1 MFGQFRKFGIVLG
14 VLFASLLLGS
24 VGCSTEEAAKQ
35 EVTPKGGP
43 PDKVVF
49 NLNRLPTA
57 YPVWWAALD
66 KGFWAEQN
74 LDVKIVRGNGSVD
87 TVSKIAT
94 KQADFGISDIGSLIL
109 ARAKED
115 IRVKAVANF
124 QTYFSAAVIY
134 NQARGINQPKDL
146 EGKTIVSSPNSALR
160 YFFPAFARAVGID
173 ESKIQWKIVDMS
185 LQQPVF
191 VRGEADAWLQDI
203 GTIPVLAKLGAP
215 TQFFSYKDD
224 GNLDSYGESI
234 IVHEDT
240 IKENPDLVRRFI
252 IGYLKGVKY
261 CLENPA
267 EVGEIMKKYVPES
280 DADLAV
286 KTWQANIEH
295 KVVVSEESREKGL
308 GWMSQEKMARSI
320 KLVLDAYNLQKE
332 IASEMLYTTEFL
344 PQEPV
349 YPLKK

>member
-1 MFGQFRKFGIVLG
+1 MFGQLKKFGIVLG

-35 EVTPKGGP
+35 GVTPKGGS
-43 PDKVVF
+43 PDKVIF
-49 NLNRLPTA
+49 NLNKLPTA
-57 YPVWWAALD
+57 FPVWWAALD

-74 LDVKIVRGNGSVD
+74 LDVKIVRGNGSSD

-94 KQADFGISDIGSLIL
+94 KQAEFGMADMGSLIL

-115 IRVKAVANF
+115 IRVKAVANLE
-124 QTYFSAAVIY
+124 TYFSGVVFY

-146 EGKTIVSSPNSALR
+146 EGKTIISSPNSALR
-160 YFFPAFARAVGID
+160 FFFPAFAKSIGID

-203 GTIPVLAKLGAP
+203 DTIPVLAKLGAP

-224 GNLDSYGESI
+224 GNLDRYGESI

-280 DADLAV
+280 DDDLAV
-286 KTWQANIEH
+286 KSWQVNMELD
-295 KVVVSEESREKGL
+295 VVVSEESREKGL
-308 GWMSQEKMARSI
+308 GWMSREKMARSI
-320 KLVLDAYNLQKE
+320 QLTLDAYNLQKQ
-332 IASEMLYTTEFL
+332 IAPELIYTTEFL

-349 YPLKK
+349 YPPK